1 MTHSF
6 PTRRSSDLPHQAPLE
21 NRMRWRGRCDDGYD
35 AARERWHARQLDL
48 GVIPPGTPLAPP
60 NPGVP
65 AWTDLTPNQKAF
77 SARRQEAFAA
87 MLENTD
93 EQLGRLVDFLE
104 GRGLPDATVP
114 MVLSDNGRSDERRV
128 GKRGYSPVRSR
139 GWRTH

>member
-21 NRMRWRGRCDDGYD
+21 NRMRWRGRFDDGYD

-65 AWTDLTPNQKAF
+65 AWTDLTPHQKTF
-77 SARRQEAFAA
+77 SARLQEAFAA
-87 MLENTD
+87 MPEPTD
-93 EQLGRLVDFLE
+93 DHPGRPVAIPA
-104 GRGLPDATVP
+104 GRGHPHPPRPLVP
-114 MVLSDNGRSDERRV
+114 S
-128 GKRGYSPVRSR
+128 
-139 GWRTH
+139 

>member
-21 NRMRWRGRCDDGYD
+21 YSMRWRGRFDDGYD

-77 SARRQEAFAA
+77 SARLQAPFPA
-87 MLENTD
+87 MLDHID
-93 EQLGRLVDFLE
+93 EPLGRPVDFLE
-104 GRGLPDATVP
+104 GA
-114 MVLSDNGRSDERRV
+114 
-128 GKRGYSPVRSR
+128 GKSTRLHTS
-139 GWRTH
+139 